1 MAYDKVIDSAQ
12 LEADLTSVADKIRE
26 KADITD
32 KLEFPNEYLS
42 TLDSLPG
49 FKDVET
55 QMKQA
60 TYTENGIY
68 FIRPDA
74 EYYALDFVG
83 ITVNV
88 PDNADAL
95 YNAEYALSN
104 GFNDYSSMFKEKY
117 YLTKVPI
124 AILQNTAKGTNFA
137 NMFYFG
143 GLCTEMPLFDVSSG
157 TDFNHMFYG
166 MAEIESFPS
175 FNTAKGLNFDG
186 MFGMCMKA
194 KTIEGIDLS
203 SATSVTLMF
212 DLCPELEN
220 IIFNG
225 VIKISGVDLSP
236 CTKLTHNA
244 LMSAVNALY
253 DYTSEG
259 TTGTFNL
266 ILGAANLDKL
276 TDEEKLI
283 ATNKGWTLK
292 QSVA

>member
-1 MAYDKVIDSAQ
+1 MAYDKVVDSAQ

-49 FKDVET
+49 VKDVET

-60 TYTENGIY
+60 TYTKNGIY

-74 EYYALDFVG
+74 EYYAIDFVG

-95 YNAEYALSN
+95 YDAEYALSN

-124 AILQNTAKGTNFA
+124 AILQNTSNGTNFA

-143 GLCTEMPLFDVSSG
+143 GLCTEMPQFDVSNG

-166 MAEIESFPS
+166 MAEIEGFPS

-220 IIFNG
+220 IVFNG